1 MKDSIKSVAWK
12 YVGAMFLEQKDGGMA
27 VSLGRVLLL
36 SVVGVAMWK
45 WGHDANPPDTMMKV
59 LYTLFGYV
67 FGTKVVTAV
76 QDIVGKAKQ

>member
-1 MKDSIKSVAWK
+1 MKDSIKLTAWK
-12 YVGAMFLEQKDGGMA
+12 YLGAMFLEQKEGGMA

-36 SVVGVAMWK
+36 SVIGVAIWK

-67 FGTKVVTAV
+67 FGTKVVAAV
-76 QDIVGKAKQ
+76 QEAVAKNKQ